1 MPNDDSPKPS
11 ETGRLRRT
19 ADVVQRE
26 RLFDPA
32 VTTLPQGVASQRMD
46 EPQDPANGVEVRGV
60 TKTFRVSTEHVG
72 RVSSFLFHRLVS
84 SSKRER
90 FVAVNDVS
98 FDIKRGE
105 MLGILGVN
113 GSGKSTL
120 LKMITGITTPTAG
133 EIRRLPRI
141 APLLDLSGGFH
152 PALSGYENLFLNGS
166 IIGLQREEI
175 RELLAQIIAFS
186 GLDHK
191 FLEAPVRTYSAGMM
205 ARLGFALAVSVD
217 PDVILIDE
225 VLAVGDLEFQAKS
238 AQKLLEFRDQGKA
251 MALVSH
257 TSAAIGEISTEAIWL
272 HNGVLRA
279 QGYAPDVVAEYN
291 AHLTEKVRRAGR
303 LEEEQ
308 TAREAEEA
316 SRGTVTFAGCR
327 LTDAQGRDTAEF
339 ETKGHLEIHLEM
351 RAAEPQAAVDL
362 QVVLQYQTGIVVEE
376 FLASERGF
384 EAGPLDGAPCRV
396 TIVFEP
402 LLLLEGDYT
411 LEISAVDAAAPEV
424 VLGISP
430 ELEFSVG
437 SKYTSFGVYP
447 AFVPVEFLLS

>member
-1 MPNDDSPKPS
+1 MPSNDSPK
-11 ETGRLRRT
+11 TTDTQRLRRT
-19 ADVVQRE
+19 ADVVRRQRE
-26 RLFDPA
+26 FDA
-32 VTTLPQGVASQRMD
+32 STHDLPTGLAMEAMALPR
-46 EPQDPANGVEVRGV
+46 DPANGVEVRGV
-60 TKTFRVSTEHVG
+60 TKTFRVATEHVG

-84 SSKRER
+84 GARRER

-120 LKMITGITTPTAG
+120 LKMITGITRPTSG
-133 EIRRLPRI
+133 DIRRLPRI
-141 APLLDLSGGFH
+141 APLLDLSAGFH

-175 RELLAQIIAFS
+175 RELLPKIIAFS
-186 GLDHK
+186 GLEHK

-225 VLAVGDLEFQAKS
+225 VLAVGDLEFQARS

-272 HNGVLRA
+272 HNGTLKA

-303 LEEEQ
+303 LAEEEAQ
-308 TAREAEEA
+308 REAEQTSLGVVEF
-316 SRGTVTFAGCR
+316 SRCR
-327 LTDAQGRDTAEF
+327 LTDAQGRDAADF
-339 ETKGHLEIHLEM
+339 ATKGHLEIHLEV
-351 RAAEPQAAVDL
+351 RAAQPCPAVDL

-384 EAGPLDGAPCRV
+384 AVTPLDAGGCRV
-396 TIVFEP
+396 SIIFDP

-411 LEISAVDAAAPEV
+411 LEISAVDAADPEL

-430 ELEFSVG
+430 ELDFSVG